1 MTLTR
6 KVLIVGEQPT
16 ERYRFATQPAL
27 GGQCARRLV
36 QLMDLRDEAHLR
48 ELFDVENLFRA
59 YHGDGPWM
67 VCLARTCALELADKS
82 QADFLV
88 LCGPRVQHAFQVE
101 GDCEIV
107 PVPMLT
113 RPTIA
118 ACIPHPSGRVR
129 VWKDERVVKRARAV
143 LRVARD
149 YVESGVL
156 DVCHQHAQPLVI
168 EGQARGAWE
177 ADVYECGC
185 EVIREA

>member
-1 MTLTR
+1 MTLIR

-48 ELFDVENLFRA
+48 ELFDVENVFQHVPSSVMWNSGYAREYA
-59 YHGDGPWM
+59 NA
-67 VCLARTCALELADKS
+67 LARDSSAN
-82 QADFLV
+82 FLV

-129 VWKDERVVKRARAV
+129 SWRDETTVARARIA
-143 LRVARD
+143 LKMARM
-149 YVESGVL
+149 
-156 DVCHQHAQPLVI
+156 HAEGRPYICTIHKGAPL
-168 EGQARGAWE
+168 ER
-177 ADVYECGC
+177 CGC
-185 EVIREA
+185 

>member
-1 MTLTR
+1 VTLTR

-48 ELFDVENLFRA
+48 ELFDVENLFSAPYASWDYSFAR
-59 YHGDGPWM
+59 G
-67 VCLARTCALELADKS
+67 LAMGFADKYR
-82 QADFLV
+82 ADFLV

-129 VWKDERVVKRARAV
+129 VWKDEATVSRTRIVLKMARM
-143 LRVARD
+143 
-149 YVESGVL
+149 
-156 DVCHQHAQPLVI
+156 HAEGRPYICTIHKGAPL
-168 EGQARGAWE
+168 ER
-177 ADVYECGC
+177 CGC
-185 EVIREA
+185 

>member
-36 QLMDLRDEAHLR
+36 QLMELRDEAHLR
-48 ELFDVENLFRA
+48 ELFDVGNLLVQPFG
-59 YHGDGPWM
+59 YWP
-67 VCLARTCALELADKS
+67 LECASRPQLEFSRILTNKS

-129 VWKDERVVKRARAV
+129 AWKDEATVARARIV
-143 LRVARD
+143 LKMARM
-149 YVESGVL
+149 
-156 DVCHQHAQPLVI
+156 HAEGRPYICTIHKGAPL
-168 EGQARGAWE
+168 ER
-177 ADVYECGC
+177 CGC
-185 EVIREA
+185 

>member
-1 MTLTR
+1 MTLIR

-36 QLMDLRDEAHLR
+36 QLMGLRDEAHLR
-48 ELFDVENLFRA
+48 ELFDVENVFRA
-59 YHGDGPWM
+59 MIDEWSSGRAM
-67 VCLARTCALELADKS
+67 QAARELMMDS
-82 QADFLV
+82 SADFLV

-129 VWKDERVVKRARAV
+129 VWKDEATVARARIV
-143 LRVARD
+143 LKMARM
-149 YVESGVL
+149 
-156 DVCHQHAQPLVI
+156 HAEGRPYICTIHKGAPL
-168 EGQARGAWE
+168 ER
-177 ADVYECGC
+177 CGC
-185 EVIREA
+185 

>member
-1 MTLTR
+1 MTLIR

-16 ERYRFATQPAL
+16 GRYRFATQPAL

-36 QLMDLRDEAHLR
+36 QLMELRDEAHLR
-48 ELFDVENLFRA
+48 ELFDVGNLLVQPFGYWPFA
-59 YHGDGPWM
+59 FALK
-67 VCLARTCALELADKS
+67 LAMSSA
-82 QADFLV
+82 ADFLV

-129 VWKDERVVKRARAV
+129 VWKDEATVARARIV
-143 LRVARD
+143 LKMARM
-149 YVESGVL
+149 
-156 DVCHQHAQPLVI
+156 HAEGRPYICTIHKGAPL
-168 EGQARGAWE
+168 ER
-177 ADVYECGC
+177 CGC
-185 EVIREA
+185 

>member
-16 ERYRFATQPAL
+16 EKWRLASQPAL

-48 ELFDVENLFRA
+48 ELFDMENLFHTPIVSWGTEFSRA
-59 YHGDGPWM
+59 AAMWLSG
-67 VCLARTCALELADKS
+67 VTE
-82 QADFLV
+82 ADFLV

-118 ACIPHPSGRVR
+118 ACIPHPSRRVR
-129 VWKDERVVKRARAV
+129 SWKGEATVSRARIV
-143 LRVARD
+143 LKMARMHAEGRP
-149 YVESGVL
+149 YVCPIHKG
-156 DVCHQHAQPLVI
+156 APL
-168 EGQARGAWE
+168 ER
-177 ADVYECGC
+177 CGC
-185 EVIREA
+185 

>member
-16 ERYRFATQPAL
+16 ERYRFASQPAL

-48 ELFDVENLFRA
+48 ELFDVENLFRDTMRTWPDSTA
-59 YHGDGPWM
+59 L
-67 VCLARTCALELADKS
+67 LAASNLSRKS
-82 QADFLV
+82 RADFLV
-88 LCGPRVQHAFQVE
+88 LCGPRVQHAFQVK

-113 RPTIA
+113 RPTVA

-129 VWKDERVVKRARAV
+129 SWKDEATVARARIV
-143 LRVARD
+143 LKMARM
-149 YVESGVL
+149 
-156 DVCHQHAQPLVI
+156 HAEGRPYICTIHKGAPL
-168 EGQARGAWE
+168 ER
-177 ADVYECGC
+177 CGC
-185 EVIREA
+185 